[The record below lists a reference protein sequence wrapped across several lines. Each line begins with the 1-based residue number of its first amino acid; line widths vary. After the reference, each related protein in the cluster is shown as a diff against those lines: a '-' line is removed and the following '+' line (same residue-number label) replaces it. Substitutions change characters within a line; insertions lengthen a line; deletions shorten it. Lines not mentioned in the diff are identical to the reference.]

1 MTGLVGAGVQV
12 PVATDWFVE
21 AEGLAGAAG
30 GGGLAVGTGLVS
42 QVNTGIGYRL
52 SNSLSLMGSVG
63 YMTAFDGDFKA
74 KVLGLT
80 MAYQFTGF
88 TAK

>member
-1 MTGLVGAGVQV
+1 LV
-12 PVATDWFVE
+12 
-21 AEGLAGAAG
+21 GAAG
-30 GGGLAVGTGLVS
+30 GGGLVVGTGLVS
-42 QVNTGIGYRL
+42 QVNAGVGYRL
-52 SNSLSLMGSVG
+52 SDSLSLMGTVG
-63 YMTAFDGDFKA
+63 YMTAYDGDFKA